1 MDQETWEEISK
12 DIRRTR
18 SDLGFFQKPVTY
30 EFDFEQ
36 DVVLRRSSKKEERK
50 TVEVNSQVSEE
61 THGDRLARILFIYAK
76 LNPGVKYTQGMNE
89 VLAILYFCFH
99 GHPDSQYIASKYI
112 ESDLFCAFS
121 NLMIDLRDGFLREI
135 DD

>member
-1 MDQETWEEISK
+1 MDLETWEEISK

-18 SDLGFFQKPVTY
+18 SDLSFFSKSVTY

-36 DVVLRRSSKKEERK
+36 DVVLRRNSSKKEDRK
-50 TVEVNSQVSEE
+50 SFGMGDHDIQEE

-99 GHPDSQYIASKYI
+99 G
-112 ESDLFCAFS
+112 
-121 NLMIDLRDGFLREI
+121 
-135 DD
+135 